1 MAKPVA
7 RITALQVALAI
18 GLVLVIGRAGWLQL
32 VRGKALSQQAAK
44 QRTAQREL
52 DPQRGTLYDRNRTP
66 LVVSM
71 PKFRVQLALNE
82 VQDTAKLIAFAVADL
97 HVRKDSLLR
106 SFRRG
111 TPRYPYFSGPFTGSQ
126 VARVRELRGVH
137 LETTYSRAYPQGRLA
152 APIIGALTP
161 DGHHGVSGM
170 ERSLDSLLAGS
181 PGLTTDLRESSGQQ
195 LESPGRLVRE
205 PVSGNDVL
213 LTIDAELQ
221 AIAEYTLA
229 KALKEFKA
237 DGGDVVFLDPRTGEL
252 LALAALRTSG
262 AAETPSVL
270 TTPFEPGSTAKPFT
284 AAALLTLNRVNES
297 ETVSGENGRWTF
309 ATSARTTRIIT
320 DAHPERGELTLA
332 RAIQKSSNI
341 AMAKFAFKL
350 HYEEQYEMLRAF
362 GFGAPTG
369 VEFPSEANG
378 SLSRP
383 DLWRYGYNSQ
393 SMAMGYNFNVT
404 PVQLAAA
411 YGALANDGLLLAPT
425 LVREIRS
432 ASGEVLYRHEP
443 EVVRRV
449 ITRDVAVRIR
459 GFLAEAASDSG
470 TGGRAQVLGGIL
482 GKTGTAQMVENGHYV
497 SGAYTGSFAAIY
509 PAKDPQLVAV
519 VTIDHPRGQYY
530 GGLTAAPMTA
540 DMLRQALA
548 ARRSAIE
555 RSAATDQ
562 TIPQRPPAGG
572 RAASDDNGPSTS
584 VVQWPLP
591 VSGPRPAATVL
602 IPDVGGRP
610 VRAAVFALHQRGLR
624 VRVEGN
630 GVVLRSAPA
639 AGDSLAAGRTVVL
652 YAAVAGKFP

>member
-7 RITALQVALAI
+7 RITALQVTLAV

-32 VRGKALSQQAAK
+32 VRGRALSQQAAK

-52 DPQRGTLYDRNRTP
+52 DPQRGILYDRNRSP
-66 LVVSM
+66 LVVSI

-82 VQDTAKLIAFAVADL
+82 VQDTGKLIAFAIADL
-97 HVRKDSLLR
+97 HIRRDSLVR

-126 VARVRELRGVH
+126 VARLRELRGVH

-161 DGHHGVSGM
+161 DGHHGMSGM
-170 ERSLDSLLAGS
+170 ERSLDSLLSGS
-181 PGLTTDLRESSGQQ
+181 PGLTTDLRESTGLQ

-205 PVSGNDVL
+205 PVPGNDVL

-229 KALKEFKA
+229 KALREFKA

-252 LALAALRTSG
+252 LALAALRTAG

-284 AAALLTLNRVNES
+284 AAALLTLNRVTET
-297 ETVSGENGRWTF
+297 ETVSGENGTWRF
-309 ATSARTTRIIT
+309 ATSPRTTRIIT

-350 HYEEQYEMLRAF
+350 RNEEQYEMLRAF

-378 SLSRP
+378 SLLRP
-383 DLWRYGYNSQ
+383 DLWRYGYNQQ
-393 SMAMGYNFNVT
+393 SLAMGYSFNVT

-425 LVREIRS
+425 LIREIRS
-432 ASGEVLYRHEP
+432 AGGEVLYRHEP

-562 TIPQRPPAGG
+562 TIPQRRASGG
-572 RAASDDNGPSTS
+572 RAASEDNSSTTS
-584 VVQWPLP
+584 AVQWPLP
-591 VSGPRPAATVL
+591 PSAPRPAAIVL

-624 VRVEGN
+624 VRVEGS
-630 GVVLRSAPA
+630 GLVLRSSPS
-639 AGDSLAAGRTVVL
+639 AGDSLPAGQTVVL
-652 YAAVAGKFP
+652 YAAAGKSP

>member
-7 RITALQVALAI
+7 RITALQVALGV

-82 VQDTAKLIAFAVADL
+82 VQDTAKLIALAVADL
-97 HVRKDSLLR
+97 HVRKDSLVR

-126 VARVRELRGVH
+126 VARLRELRGVH

-262 AAETPSVL
+262 AAEIPSVL

-284 AAALLTLNRVNES
+284 AAVLLTLNRVSES
-297 ETVSGENGRWTF
+297 ETVSGENGKWTF
-309 ATSARTTRIIT
+309 ATSGRTTRTIT

-350 HYEEQYEMLRAF
+350 RYEEQYEMLRAF

-378 SLSRP
+378 SLLRP

-393 SMAMGYNFNVT
+393 SMAMGYSFNVT

-470 TGGRAQVLGGIL
+470 TGGRGQVLGGIL

-497 SGAYTGSFAAIY
+497 AGAYNASFAAIY

-562 TIPQRPPAGG
+562 TIPERRAAGG
-572 RAASDDNGPSTS
+572 RAASDEDGPATS

-591 VSGPRPAATVL
+591 ASTPRPAATVL
-602 IPDVGGRP
+602 IPDVAGRP
-610 VRAAVFALHQRGLR
+610 VRAAAFALHQRGLR

-630 GVVLRSAPA
+630 GVVLRSSPA

-652 YAAVAGKFP
+652 FAAAGKSP